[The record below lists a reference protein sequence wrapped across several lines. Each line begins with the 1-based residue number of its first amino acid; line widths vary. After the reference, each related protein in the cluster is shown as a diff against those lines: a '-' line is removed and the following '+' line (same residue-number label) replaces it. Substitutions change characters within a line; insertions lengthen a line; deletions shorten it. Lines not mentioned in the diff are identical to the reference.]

1 MLESNNKG
9 ISIRRQCELLGI
21 SRSQYYYKSKPET
34 AENIEIMRLIDLQY
48 TKTPYYGVRRMTE
61 QLRRKYGLIV
71 NRKRVSRL
79 MNLMGLVTIYR
90 KPNLSKRN
98 EEHKVYPYLLR
109 DVEIERVN
117 QVWSTDIT
125 YIPMKNGYMYLT
137 AIIDW
142 HSRYILSWSLS
153 NSLGVASSVEALKE
167 ALKDSKPEIFNTD
180 QGSQYTSE
188 EFTGILEGL
197 DIKISMDG
205 RGRALDNIFVERF
218 WRTIKYECVYL
229 SEYQD
234 GGELYRILRDY
245 INFYNNERL
254 HQSLDYLTP
263 SEIYKSA
270 IEHNNAT
277 TNCRS
282 LQVGCIL

>member
-137 AIIDW
+137 AVIDW

-263 SEIYKSA
+263 SEIYRNA
-270 IEHNNAT
+270 INHNNAT